1 MANRNNANG
10 RNNSGRR
17 NSIVTSSD
25 RIICT
30 ETQIQLSDEKLKGM
44 FAKVYEI
51 ARKDA
56 NRFRL
61 HNHFGVFLS
70 LGSTMLL
77 SLLTTD
83 FKKFSFIKDGALEKW
98 GWRICV
104 GSLLLGVI
112 LAIVNVTVRH
122 NNENEERDKAISNI
136 LNDITTVDTAE
147 SQATTE

>member
-10 RNNSGRR
+10 RHNSGRR

-56 NRFRL
+56 
-61 HNHFGVFLS
+61 
-70 LGSTMLL
+70 
-77 SLLTTD
+77 
-83 FKKFSFIKDGALEKW
+83 K
-98 GWRICV
+98 
-104 GSLLLGVI
+104 
-112 LAIVNVTVRH
+112 
-122 NNENEERDKAISNI
+122 
-136 LNDITTVDTAE
+136 
-147 SQATTE
+147 

>member
-10 RNNSGRR
+10 RNNNSRR

-44 FAKVYEI
+44 FARVYET

-70 LGSTMLL
+70 LGSTLL
-77 SLLTTD
+77 LTLLTTD
-83 FKKFSFIKDGALEKW
+83 FKKFSFIEDGILDKW
-98 GWRICV
+98 GWIICI
-104 GSLLLGVI
+104 GSLLIGIV
-112 LAIVNVTVRH
+112 LAIINVTVRH
-122 NNENEERDKAISNI
+122 NNENEERDKAISNV
-136 LNDITTVDTAE
+136 LNDITTEDTE
-147 SQATTE
+147 TTHEMQ